1 MNKPVILVVEDDAP
15 VRNLMSTT
23 LKTHEYKYL
32 TAPTG
37 REAVMLASSYNPDV
51 VFWTLVCPIWTEL
64 K

>member
-23 LKTHEYKYL
+23 LKTHDYKYL

-37 REAVMLASSYNPDV
+37 RDAIRDYQADQK
-51 VFWTLVCPIWTEL
+51 LV
-64 K
+64 KYADYRHQRQK

>member
-15 VRNLMSTT
+15 VRNLMTTT

-37 REAVMLASSYNPDV
+37 LDAVMLAPVPDHDDPGQRA
-51 VFWTLVCPIWTEL
+51 L
-64 K
+64 